1 MESGHDAGS
10 GPDPGPRPDAAEAAR
25 AGGSRPDASFHGH
38 LFESDAAGD
47 AASRAGETA
56 GFVRE
61 RFQSREIAQ
70 VLSHYDLGVI
80 REIREYRRGSR
91 RAAKLK
97 ISADGGDFLLKRRAL
112 GRSLERDRERAA
124 AGHAVQHRAAAG
136 GVPVA
141 GLVPLRSGGT
151 LLQFGERLYELHG
164 WVEGERYDRHAEQS
178 RSAGVG
184 LARMHAAFARLEL
197 LEELPQGGFTD
208 IDGVRHALELGTQRA
223 FERTPADGRAQLAA
237 SIDAIRAHVD
247 RVEAKLAVKGLP
259 LQPSAIC
266 HGDFHPGNT
275 LWSGDQL
282 VAVID
287 FDSVRYEA
295 IAAEVANAML
305 QFSVRHRKGEDP
317 LRWPIGLVSENLRGF
332 AAGYARDSAAPT
344 RVMAP
349 FIPWLMLSAIVA
361 EAMSPIARDGDFAG
375 IPAEPFL
382 QATVRMMDWISE
394 RTRAISATLE
404 I

>member
-1 MESGHDAGS
+1 MSAGS
-10 GPDPGPRPDAAEAAR
+10 SGDPHFDAT
-25 AGGSRPDASFHGH
+25 FHGH
-38 LFESDAAGD
+38 AF
-47 AASRAGETA
+47 GEMPA
-56 GFVRE
+56 EPHGFVRE
-61 RFQSREIAQ
+61 KFHAREIAQ

-97 ISADGGDFLLKRRAL
+97 ISADGGNYLLKRRAL
-112 GRSLERDRERAA
+112 GRSLDRDRERAA
-124 AGHAVQHRAAAG
+124 AGHTIQSRAASG

-141 GLVPLRSGGT
+141 RLVPLRSGGT
-151 LLQFGERLYELHG
+151 LLQFGDRLYELHQ
-164 WVEGERYDRHAEQS
+164 WVEGTRYERHAEQA
-178 RSAGVG
+178 RAAGGV

-208 IDGVRHALELGTQRA
+208 IDGVRHAFNLGAERA
-223 FERTPADGRAQLAA
+223 KERTPHEGQARLQTSL
-237 SIDAIRAHVD
+237 DAVRGHMD
-247 RVEAKLAVKGLP
+247 RFEAKLTVKGLP
-259 LQPSAIC
+259 LQRGAIC

-275 LWSGDQL
+275 LWASDQL

-287 FDSVRYEA
+287 FDSVRLEA

-305 QFSVRHRKGEDP
+305 QFSVRHRQGEDP
-317 LRWPIGLVSENLRGF
+317 LKWPVGLVSENLRGF
-332 AAGYARDSAAPT
+332 AAGYAVESHNPT

-361 EAMSPIARDGDFAG
+361 EAFSPIARDGDFAG

-382 QATVRMMDWISE
+382 QATVSMMDWIAE
-394 RTRAISATLE
+394 RTRAISSTLE
-404 I
+404 V

>member
-1 MESGHDAGS
+1 MQGGDQAGS
-10 GPDPGPRPDAAEAAR
+10 RDPRDPREPVDPR
-25 AGGSRPDASFHGH
+25 ADASFHGH
-38 LFESDAAGD
+38 LFDGD
-47 AASRAGETA
+47 ASAASAEGV

-97 ISADGGDFLLKRRAL
+97 ISADAGNFLLKRRAL

-124 AGHAVQHRAAAG
+124 AGHAVQQRAAAG

-151 LLQFGERLYELHG
+151 LLQFGDRLYELHA
-164 WVEGERYDRHAEQS
+164 WVQGERYERHAEQA
-178 RSAGVG
+178 RSGGTG
-184 LARMHAAFARLEL
+184 LARMHAAFARLQL

-208 IDGVRHALELGTQRA
+208 IEGVRHALDLGAQRA
-223 FERTPADGRAQLAA
+223 IERTPAEGQARLAA
-237 SIDAIRAHVD
+237 SLDALRAHVD
-247 RVEAKLAVKGLP
+247 RVEAKLAVKGLT
-259 LQPSAIC
+259 LQPSTIC

-275 LWSGDQL
+275 LWSGDHL

-317 LRWPIGLVSENLRGF
+317 LRWPVGLVSENLRGF
-332 AAGYARDSAAPT
+332 AAGYAAESAAPT

-349 FIPWLMLSAIVA
+349 FVPWLMLSAIVA
-361 EAMSPIARDGDFAG
+361 EAASPIARDGDFAG

-382 QATVRMMDWISE
+382 CATVQMMDWIAE

-404 I
+404 V